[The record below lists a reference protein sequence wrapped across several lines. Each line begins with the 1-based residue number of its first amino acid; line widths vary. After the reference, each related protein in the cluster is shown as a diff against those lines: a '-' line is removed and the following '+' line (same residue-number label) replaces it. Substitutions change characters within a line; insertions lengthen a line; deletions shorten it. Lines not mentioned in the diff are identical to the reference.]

1 MSDTRVRPINKEI
14 LGMEGNDN
22 LIVQTI
28 PAINIINPSS
38 FLAGQQN
45 NVFSYGFAPMTFG
58 RLGIFA
64 AAKNNSERVVMVL
77 LPQNATPDGLLICIT
92 QGFGQAADR
101 LNPMGWANPLSK
113 PFVEFALLKHVINRW
128 GAQMLASP
136 KNLALI
142 YILRARGA
150 HELGPFTNDGDF
162 FIEVMQQISAL
173 TNNSFPYKNAE
184 AFTFSSGIS
193 DFNRF
198 IAPVSRH
205 ININAVYSI
214 DPAHSLPIANPSG
227 GIRKQYA
234 SGTAGG
240 ILQGFEPMVLERWAS
255 ESEYPSHQKIG
266 RFEYLHNRCL
276 PLYTLHLA
284 LSTS

>member
-1 MSDTRVRPINKEI
+1 MSVTVRPINREI
-14 LGMEGNDN
+14 LGMEGTDN

-28 PAINIINPSS
+28 PGISTINPAS
-38 FLAGQQN
+38 FRAGQRN
-45 NVFSYGFAPMTFG
+45 NVFSYGYAPLTYG

-77 LPQNATPDGLLICIT
+77 LPQNTTPDGLLICIT

-101 LNPMGWANPLSK
+101 LIPMGWSNPLSK

-142 YILRARGA
+142 YILRAAGA
-150 HELGPFTNDGDF
+150 NELGPFTRDGDF
-162 FIEVMQQISAL
+162 FYEVMSQISAQ
-173 TNNSFPYKNAE
+173 TNNSFPYNTAE

-193 DFNRF
+193 DFNNF
-198 IAPVSRH
+198 IGPVSQN
-205 ININAVYSI
+205 INISAVYSI

-240 ILQGFEPMVLERWAS
+240 ILHGFEPMVLGRWVN
-255 ESEYPSHQKIG
+255 ESEYASHRTIG
-266 RFEYLHNRCL
+266 QFEYLHNHCL
-276 PLYTLHLA
+276 PRYTLHLA
-284 LSTS
+284 LSTP

>member
-1 MSDTRVRPINKEI
+1 MSITVRPINQEI
-14 LGMEGNDN
+14 LGMSGTNN
-22 LIVQTI
+22 LINQTI
-28 PAINIINPSS
+28 PGIGLINIPSFRPGQRNNAFS
-38 FLAGQQN
+38 F
-45 NVFSYGFAPMTFG
+45 GFAPMTSG
-58 RLGIFA
+58 RLGLFA
-64 AAKNNSERVVMVL
+64 AGKNNSERVVIVL

-101 LNPMGWANPLSK
+101 LIPMGWSNPLSK

-142 YILRARGA
+142 YILRAAGS
-150 HELGPFTNDGDF
+150 HELGPFTRDGDF
-162 FIEVMQQISAL
+162 FYEVMSQISSL
-173 TNNSFPYKNAE
+173 TNNSFPYNTAE

-193 DFNRF
+193 DFNNF
-198 IAPVSRH
+198 IGPVSRN

-240 ILQGFEPMVLERWAS
+240 ILHGFEPMELQRWTN
-255 ESEYPSHQKIG
+255 ESEYASHRTIG

-284 LSTS
+284 LSTP